1 MLLETRSS
9 IRCAMWSDVV
19 IMIQDWSLK
28 GAIAMLLVWEAQ
40 EKEKGAG
47 SEEGEEDVDDLD
59 FSDEEEEEEEE
70 EGEEEEEEEESS
82 ETDDYSDDSLIID
95 ARLRRL
101 TLDTS
106 SSTFLENHGPPVPGR
121 YKLAASIVRGDG
133 EGWWVWS
140 VYGGWY
146 AASGILQRV
155 AWLPTEMTGSRLEF
169 WERL

>member
-1 MLLETRSS
+1 
-9 IRCAMWSDVV
+9 MWSDVV

-28 GAIAMLLVWEAQ
+28 GAITMLLLWEAQ
-40 EKEKGAG
+40 EKENGTG
-47 SEEGEEDVDDLD
+47 SEEGEEDADDLD
-59 FSDEEEEEEEE
+59 FSEEEEEDEEEDEEEEE
-70 EGEEEEEEEESS
+70 GESS

-101 TLDTS
+101 TEDSTS
-106 SSTFLENHGPPVPGR
+106 STLLENHGPPVPGR
-121 YKLAASIVRGDG
+121 YKLVASIVRGESDA
-133 EGWWVWS
+133 WWVWT

-155 AWLPTEMTGSRLEF
+155 AWLPTEITGPRLEF

>member
-1 MLLETRSS
+1 
-9 IRCAMWSDVV
+9 
-19 IMIQDWSLK
+19 MIQDWSLK
-28 GAIAMLLVWEAQ
+28 GAIAILLVWEAQ
-40 EKEKGAG
+40 EKENGTG

-70 EGEEEEEEEESS
+70 GEEEEGEEEEEEEEEEESS

-95 ARLRRL
+95 ARLKWL

-106 SSTFLENHGPPVPGR
+106 SSTLLENHGPPVPGR
-121 YKLAASIVRGDG
+121 YKLAASIVRGEG
-133 EGWWVWS
+133 EGWWVWT

-155 AWLPTEMTGSRLEF
+155 AWLPTEMTGPRLEF